1 MRAKRRDLRKAAL
14 LWWLPTI
21 GSLSLSLG
29 SLGRVRVVD
38 WPRQRHLY
46 LMASSVSE
54 SNLKVASTLG
64 EPLSLWRRFA
74 EIASIPRPSG
84 QEAAVMSYIE
94 ALATDRGLSSAR
106 DAAGNIVVRVPGINS
121 NAATVLIQGHVDMV
135 AEKNAD
141 KKHDF
146 ERDPIALRVTGD
158 WLEATGTTLGAD
170 NGIGVAAAL
179 ALLDEPL
186 DKCPPLELL
195 FTVEEE
201 TGLTGARDLDVAALD
216 IRAQRMLNLDTE
228 EWGSLYVGCA
238 GGGDTNLRFESN
250 VELAPAAA
258 QMYKVS
264 LKGGVGGHSGIDIHR
279 GRCNAVKAL
288 ASILR
293 TVNASHISSFQ
304 GGDKHNAIPREATAV
319 AVVEPEACLAAFEQL
334 RHGYADADT
343 VTLTIEPHPQAD
355 KSLSADDSVRLLC
368 LVDDLAH
375 GVIAMS
381 PHIPDLVETS
391 TNVAAVKQ
399 LHPGMYNILCST
411 RSSKNTDLEEVRD
424 SLAATATKA
433 GAYVAFREPAYPGW
447 QPDMNSKLLNL
458 TTSCYC
464 ELFPK
469 ANPPQVKAIHAGLE
483 CGLLIEKIDADNLDA
498 ISFGPTIEN
507 AHTPTER
514 LNLESTPPFFAL
526 LKAILRALA

>member
-1 MRAKRRDLRKAAL
+1 MRAKRVFNKAAL
-14 LWWLPTI
+14 LWWLPSI
-21 GSLSLSLG
+21 RSLSLSLG
-29 SLGRVRVVD
+29 AVGRVRVVD
-38 WPRQRHLY
+38 WRRQRSLY

-54 SNLKVASTLG
+54 CNLKVAATLG
-64 EPLSLWRRFA
+64 EPAALWRRFA

-94 ALATDRGLSSAR
+94 ALAKDRGLSSAR
-106 DAAGNIVVRVPGINS
+106 DAAGNVVVRVPGINS
-121 NAATVLIQGHVDMV
+121 SAGAVLIQGHVDMV
-135 AEKNAD
+135 TEKNAD

-146 ERDPIALRVTGD
+146 ERDPIALRVAGD

-195 FTVEEE
+195 FTVDEE
-201 TGLTGARDLDVAALD
+201 TGLTGARDLDVAALG
-216 IRAQRMLNLDTE
+216 IRAQSMLNLDTE

-250 VELAPAAA
+250 VEIVPAAA
-258 QMYKVS
+258 RMYQIS
-264 LKGGVGGHSGIDIHR
+264 LKGAVGGHSGIDIHR

-288 ASILR
+288 ATILR
-293 TVNASHISSFQ
+293 TAKASHLASFQ

-319 AVVEPEACLAAFEQL
+319 VAVEPDACLAAFEQVK
-334 RHGYADADT
+334 HGYADAG
-343 VTLTIEPHPQAD
+343 TLTLNVEHVPDTD
-355 KSLSADDSVRLLC
+355 KALSADDSARFLC
-368 LVDDLAH
+368 LVADLAH

-381 PHIPDLVETS
+381 PDIPDLVETS

-399 LHPGMYNILCST
+399 LNVGSFNILCST
-411 RSSKNTDLEEVRD
+411 RSSKSTDLEQVRD
-424 SLAATATKA
+424 SIAATATKA

-447 QPDMNSKLLNL
+447 QPNMNSKLLNL
-458 TTSCYC
+458 TSSCYC
-464 ELFPK
+464 ELFPD
-469 ANPPQVKAIHAGLE
+469 ANPPEVKAIHAGLE
-483 CGLLIEKIDADNLDA
+483 CGLLIEKIDAANLDA

-526 LKAILRALA
+526 LKAILMALA